1 MMTDT
6 IEPIRK
12 TTPRANFDSPWKH
25 SLEFYFRDFMQFCLP
40 HIAEQ
45 IDWSKGY
52 ESLDK
57 ELNAITRDAEIGN
70 RIADKLI
77 KLWKKNNN
85 EILILCHLEID
96 RDPKDKLPQRMMIYR
111 YRI

>member
-1 MMTDT
+1 MATNT
-6 IEPIRK
+6 ITRIK
-12 TTPRANFDSPWKH
+12 KSTSRADADSPWKH
-25 SLEFYFRDFMQFCLP
+25 SFDFYFRDFMEFCLP

-57 ELNAITRDAEIGN
+57 ELNAITRDAKISK

-77 KLWKKNNN
+77 KVLT
-85 EILILCHLEID
+85 HYS
-96 RDPKDKLPQRMMIYR
+96 KL
-111 YRI
+111 